1 MLLRIWQY
9 EEPTRQNQQPATTPK
24 KPKYLVVEDRGYFGK
39 VIRFRIQSKYV
50 VIAIIRQ
57 KPSTARTRAIDL
69 ERYQSEYENS
79 NGGGAYAQLCQALE
93 DIKTPYSLEIQ
104 KPYKELIDKNLITD
118 QKQDIANYLQYLV
131 TETNLEHQ
139 KALKD
144 LSHLELKKQLMN
156 TFHLLELNQLWK
168 WQAYKPKKRPRKS
181 SSIIN
186 NINSV
191 LFIIKAVTQILCY
204 CFLSK
209 NKSISPKV
217 TKII

>member
-1 MLLRIWQY
+1 MDMNNQ
-9 EEPTRQNQQPATTPK
+9 PTTTATTATTTTTK

-39 VIRFRIQSKYV
+39 VIRFRIQGKGKYA

-57 KPSTARTRAIDL
+57 KPSTARTRATDF

-79 NGGGAYAQLCQALE
+79 NGGAYAQLCQALE

-104 KPYKELIDKNLITD
+104 KPYKELIDKNLIND

-144 LSHLELKKQLMN
+144 LVTFGVKKAVDEHFSLARVESVAEMASI
-156 TFHLLELNQLWK
+156 
-168 WQAYKPKKRPRKS
+168 QAKEKTQEI
-181 SSIIN
+181 IIN
-186 NINSV
+186 H
-191 LFIIKAVTQILCY
+191 K
-204 CFLSK
+204 
-209 NKSISPKV
+209 
-217 TKII
+217 

>member
-1 MLLRIWQY
+1 MDMNNQ
-9 EEPTRQNQQPATTPK
+9 PTTATTTTPK

-39 VIRFRIQSKYV
+39 VIRFRIQGKGKYA

-57 KPSTARTRAIDL
+57 KPSTARTRATDL

-79 NGGGAYAQLCQALE
+79 NGGAYAQLCQAME

-144 LSHLELKKQLMN
+144 LVTFGVKKALDEHFSLSRVESVAEMASI
-156 TFHLLELNQLWK
+156 
-168 WQAYKPKKRPRKS
+168 QAKEKTQEI
-181 SSIIN
+181 IIN
-186 NINSV
+186 H
-191 LFIIKAVTQILCY
+191 K
-204 CFLSK
+204 
-209 NKSISPKV
+209 
-217 TKII
+217 

>member
-1 MLLRIWQY
+1 MDMNNQ
-9 EEPTRQNQQPATTPK
+9 PTTATATTTTPK

-39 VIRFRIQSKYV
+39 VIRFRIQGKGKYA

-57 KPSTARTRAIDL
+57 KPSTARTRAKYL

-79 NGGGAYAQLCQALE
+79 NGGAYAQLCQALE

-104 KPYKELIDKNLITD
+104 KPYKELIDKNLIND

-144 LSHLELKKQLMN
+144 LVTFGVKKALDEHFSLSRVESVAEMASI
-156 TFHLLELNQLWK
+156 
-168 WQAYKPKKRPRKS
+168 QAKEKTQEI
-181 SSIIN
+181 IIN
-186 NINSV
+186 H
-191 LFIIKAVTQILCY
+191 K
-204 CFLSK
+204 
-209 NKSISPKV
+209 
-217 TKII
+217 

>member
-1 MLLRIWQY
+1 MDMNNQ
-9 EEPTRQNQQPATTPK
+9 PTTATTTTPK

-39 VIRFRIQSKYV
+39 VIRFRIQGKGKYA

-57 KPSTARTRAIDL
+57 KPSTARTRATDL
-69 ERYQSEYENS
+69 ERYQSEYEHS
-79 NGGGAYAQLCQALE
+79 NGGAYAQLCQALE

-144 LSHLELKKQLMN
+144 LVTFGVKKALDEHFSLSRVESVAEMASI
-156 TFHLLELNQLWK
+156 
-168 WQAYKPKKRPRKS
+168 QAKEKTQEI
-181 SSIIN
+181 IIN
-186 NINSV
+186 H
-191 LFIIKAVTQILCY
+191 K
-204 CFLSK
+204 
-209 NKSISPKV
+209 
-217 TKII
+217 

>member
-1 MLLRIWQY
+1 MNNQ
-9 EEPTRQNQQPATTPK
+9 PTTATATTPK

-39 VIRFRIQSKYV
+39 VIRFRIQGKGKYA

-57 KPSTARTRAIDL
+57 KPSTARTRATDL

-79 NGGGAYAQLCQALE
+79 NGGGGGAYAQLCQALE

-144 LSHLELKKQLMN
+144 LVTFGVKKAVDEHFSLARVESVAEMASI
-156 TFHLLELNQLWK
+156 
-168 WQAYKPKKRPRKS
+168 QAKEKTQEI
-181 SSIIN
+181 IIN
-186 NINSV
+186 H
-191 LFIIKAVTQILCY
+191 K
-204 CFLSK
+204 
-209 NKSISPKV
+209 
-217 TKII
+217 

>member
-1 MLLRIWQY
+1 MNNQ
-9 EEPTRQNQQPATTPK
+9 PTTATTTTPK

-39 VIRFRIQSKYV
+39 VIRFRIQGKGKYA

-79 NGGGAYAQLCQALE
+79 NGGAYAQLCQALE

-144 LSHLELKKQLMN
+144 LVTFGVKKAVDEHFSLARVESAAEMASI
-156 TFHLLELNQLWK
+156 
-168 WQAYKPKKRPRKS
+168 QAKEKTQEI
-181 SSIIN
+181 IIN
-186 NINSV
+186 H
-191 LFIIKAVTQILCY
+191 K
-204 CFLSK
+204 
-209 NKSISPKV
+209 
-217 TKII
+217 

>member
-1 MLLRIWQY
+1 MDMNNQ
-9 EEPTRQNQQPATTPK
+9 PTTATTTTPK

-57 KPSTARTRAIDL
+57 KPSTARTRATDL

-79 NGGGAYAQLCQALE
+79 NGGAYGQLCQALE

-104 KPYKELIDKNLITD
+104 KPYKELIDKNLIND

-144 LSHLELKKQLMN
+144 LVTFGVKKAVDEHFSLARVESVAEMASI
-156 TFHLLELNQLWK
+156 
-168 WQAYKPKKRPRKS
+168 QAKEKTQEI
-181 SSIIN
+181 IIN
-186 NINSV
+186 H
-191 LFIIKAVTQILCY
+191 K
-204 CFLSK
+204 
-209 NKSISPKV
+209 
-217 TKII
+217 

>member
-1 MLLRIWQY
+1 MNNQ
-9 EEPTRQNQQPATTPK
+9 PTTATTTTPK

-39 VIRFRIQSKYV
+39 VIRFRIQGKGKYA

-57 KPSTARTRAIDL
+57 KPSTARTRAKDL
-69 ERYQSEYENS
+69 ECYQSEYENS
-79 NGGGAYAQLCQALE
+79 NGGAYAQLCQALE

-144 LSHLELKKQLMN
+144 LVTFGVKKALDNHFSLSRVESVAEMASI
-156 TFHLLELNQLWK
+156 
-168 WQAYKPKKRPRKS
+168 QAKEKTQEI
-181 SSIIN
+181 IIN
-186 NINSV
+186 H
-191 LFIIKAVTQILCY
+191 K
-204 CFLSK
+204 
-209 NKSISPKV
+209 
-217 TKII
+217 

>member
-1 MLLRIWQY
+1 MDMNNQ
-9 EEPTRQNQQPATTPK
+9 PTTATTTTPK

-39 VIRFRIQSKYV
+39 VIRFRIQGKGKYA

-79 NGGGAYAQLCQALE
+79 NGGAYAQLCQALE

-144 LSHLELKKQLMN
+144 LVTFGVKKALDEHFSLSRVESVAEMASI
-156 TFHLLELNQLWK
+156 
-168 WQAYKPKKRPRKS
+168 QAKEKTQEI
-181 SSIIN
+181 IIN
-186 NINSV
+186 H
-191 LFIIKAVTQILCY
+191 K
-204 CFLSK
+204 
-209 NKSISPKV
+209 
-217 TKII
+217 

>member
-1 MLLRIWQY
+1 MDMNNQ
-9 EEPTRQNQQPATTPK
+9 PTAATTTTTATATTPK

-39 VIRFRIQSKYV
+39 VIRFRIQGKGKYA

-57 KPSTARTRAIDL
+57 KPSAARTRAIDL

-144 LSHLELKKQLMN
+144 LVTFGVKKALDEHFSLARVESAAEMASI
-156 TFHLLELNQLWK
+156 
-168 WQAYKPKKRPRKS
+168 QAKEKTQEI
-181 SSIIN
+181 IIN
-186 NINSV
+186 H
-191 LFIIKAVTQILCY
+191 K
-204 CFLSK
+204 
-209 NKSISPKV
+209 
-217 TKII
+217 

>member
-1 MLLRIWQY
+1 MDMNNQ
-9 EEPTRQNQQPATTPK
+9 PTTATTTTPK

-39 VIRFRIQSKYV
+39 VIRFRIQGKGKYA

-57 KPSTARTRAIDL
+57 KPSTARTRATDL

-79 NGGGAYAQLCQALE
+79 NGGAYAQLCQALE

-144 LSHLELKKQLMN
+144 LVTFGVKKALDEHFSLSRVESVAEMASI
-156 TFHLLELNQLWK
+156 
-168 WQAYKPKKRPRKS
+168 QAKEKTQEI
-181 SSIIN
+181 IIN
-186 NINSV
+186 H
-191 LFIIKAVTQILCY
+191 K
-204 CFLSK
+204 
-209 NKSISPKV
+209 
-217 TKII
+217 

>member
-1 MLLRIWQY
+1 MDMN
-9 EEPTRQNQQPATTPK
+9 NQPATATATATTPK

-39 VIRFRIQSKYV
+39 VIRFRIQGKGKYA

-57 KPSTARTRAIDL
+57 KPSTARTRANDL

-79 NGGGAYAQLCQALE
+79 NGGAYAQLCQALE

-144 LSHLELKKQLMN
+144 LVTFGVKKALDEHFSLSRVESVAEMASI
-156 TFHLLELNQLWK
+156 
-168 WQAYKPKKRPRKS
+168 QAKEKTQEI
-181 SSIIN
+181 IIN
-186 NINSV
+186 H
-191 LFIIKAVTQILCY
+191 K
-204 CFLSK
+204 
-209 NKSISPKV
+209 
-217 TKII
+217 

>member
-1 MLLRIWQY
+1 MDMNNQ
-9 EEPTRQNQQPATTPK
+9 PTTATATTPK

-39 VIRFRIQSKYV
+39 VIRFRIQGKGKYV

-57 KPSTARTRAIDL
+57 KPSTARTRAKDL

-79 NGGGAYAQLCQALE
+79 NGGAYAQLCQALE

-104 KPYKELIDKNLITD
+104 KPYKELIDKNLIND

-144 LSHLELKKQLMN
+144 LVTFGVKKAVDEHFSLARVESVAEMASI
-156 TFHLLELNQLWK
+156 
-168 WQAYKPKKRPRKS
+168 QAKEKTQEI
-181 SSIIN
+181 IIN
-186 NINSV
+186 H
-191 LFIIKAVTQILCY
+191 K
-204 CFLSK
+204 
-209 NKSISPKV
+209 
-217 TKII
+217 

>member
-1 MLLRIWQY
+1 MDMNNQ
-9 EEPTRQNQQPATTPK
+9 PTTATTTTPK

-39 VIRFRIQSKYV
+39 VIRFRIQGKGKYA

-57 KPSTARTRAIDL
+57 KPSTARTRAKYL

-79 NGGGAYAQLCQALE
+79 NGGAYAQLCQALE

-104 KPYKELIDKNLITD
+104 KPYKELIDKNLIND

-144 LSHLELKKQLMN
+144 LVTFGVKKAVDEHFSLARVESVAEMASI
-156 TFHLLELNQLWK
+156 
-168 WQAYKPKKRPRKS
+168 QAKEKTQEI
-181 SSIIN
+181 IIN
-186 NINSV
+186 H
-191 LFIIKAVTQILCY
+191 K
-204 CFLSK
+204 
-209 NKSISPKV
+209 
-217 TKII
+217 

>member
-1 MLLRIWQY
+1 MNNQ
-9 EEPTRQNQQPATTPK
+9 PTTATTTTPK

-39 VIRFRIQSKYV
+39 VIRFRIQGKGKYA

-57 KPSTARTRAIDL
+57 KPSTAKTRAIYL
-69 ERYQSEYENS
+69 EGYQSEYENS
-79 NGGGAYAQLCQALE
+79 NGGAYAQLCQALE

-144 LSHLELKKQLMN
+144 LVTFGVKKAVDEHFSLARVESAAEMASI
-156 TFHLLELNQLWK
+156 
-168 WQAYKPKKRPRKS
+168 QAKEKTQEI
-181 SSIIN
+181 IIN
-186 NINSV
+186 H
-191 LFIIKAVTQILCY
+191 K
-204 CFLSK
+204 
-209 NKSISPKV
+209 
-217 TKII
+217 

>member
-1 MLLRIWQY
+1 MDMNNQ
-9 EEPTRQNQQPATTPK
+9 PTTATTTTPK

-39 VIRFRIQSKYV
+39 VIRFRIQGKGKYA

-57 KPSTARTRAIDL
+57 KPSTARTRARDV

-79 NGGGAYAQLCQALE
+79 NGGAYAQLCQALE

-144 LSHLELKKQLMN
+144 LVTFGVKKALDEHFSLARVESVAEMASI
-156 TFHLLELNQLWK
+156 
-168 WQAYKPKKRPRKS
+168 QAKEKTQEI
-181 SSIIN
+181 IIN
-186 NINSV
+186 H
-191 LFIIKAVTQILCY
+191 K
-204 CFLSK
+204 
-209 NKSISPKV
+209 
-217 TKII
+217 

>member
-1 MLLRIWQY
+1 MDMNNQ
-9 EEPTRQNQQPATTPK
+9 PTTATTTTPK

-39 VIRFRIQSKYV
+39 VIRFRIQGKGKYA

-57 KPSTARTRAIDL
+57 KPSTARTRATDL

-79 NGGGAYAQLCQALE
+79 NGGAYAQLCQALE

-131 TETNLEHQ
+131 TETNREHQ

-144 LSHLELKKQLMN
+144 LVKVGVNKALDEHFSLSRVE
-156 TFHLLELNQLWK
+156 TVVEIASE
-168 WQAYKPKKRPRKS
+168 QAKEKTDQEI
-181 SSIIN
+181 IIN
-186 NINSV
+186 H
-191 LFIIKAVTQILCY
+191 K
-204 CFLSK
+204 
-209 NKSISPKV
+209 
-217 TKII
+217 

>member
-1 MLLRIWQY
+1 MDMNNQ
-9 EEPTRQNQQPATTPK
+9 PTTATTPK
-24 KPKYLVVEDRGYFGK
+24 KPKYLIVEDRGYFGK
-39 VIRFRIQSKYV
+39 VIRFRIQGKGKYA

-79 NGGGAYAQLCQALE
+79 NGGAYAQLCQALE

-104 KPYKELIDKNLITD
+104 KPYKELIDKNLIND

-144 LSHLELKKQLMN
+144 LVTRGVKKALDEHFSLARVESVAEMASI
-156 TFHLLELNQLWK
+156 
-168 WQAYKPKKRPRKS
+168 QAKEKTQEI
-181 SSIIN
+181 IIN
-186 NINSV
+186 H
-191 LFIIKAVTQILCY
+191 K
-204 CFLSK
+204 
-209 NKSISPKV
+209 
-217 TKII
+217 

>member
-1 MLLRIWQY
+1 MDMNNQ
-9 EEPTRQNQQPATTPK
+9 PTTATTTTPK

-39 VIRFRIQSKYV
+39 VIRFRIQGKGKYA

-57 KPSTARTRAIDL
+57 KPSTARTRATDL

-79 NGGGAYAQLCQALE
+79 NGGAYAQLCQALE

-144 LSHLELKKQLMN
+144 LVTFEVKKALDEHFSLSRVESVAEMASI
-156 TFHLLELNQLWK
+156 
-168 WQAYKPKKRPRKS
+168 QAKEKTQEI
-181 SSIIN
+181 IIN
-186 NINSV
+186 H
-191 LFIIKAVTQILCY
+191 K
-204 CFLSK
+204 
-209 NKSISPKV
+209 
-217 TKII
+217 

>member
-1 MLLRIWQY
+1 MDMNNQ
-9 EEPTRQNQQPATTPK
+9 PTTATTTTPK

-39 VIRFRIQSKYV
+39 VIRFRIQGKGKYA

-57 KPSTARTRAIDL
+57 KPSTARTRATDL

-79 NGGGAYAQLCQALE
+79 NGGAYAQLCQALE

-144 LSHLELKKQLMN
+144 LVTFGVKKALDEHFSLARVESVAEMASI
-156 TFHLLELNQLWK
+156 
-168 WQAYKPKKRPRKS
+168 QAKEKTQEI
-181 SSIIN
+181 IIN
-186 NINSV
+186 H
-191 LFIIKAVTQILCY
+191 K
-204 CFLSK
+204 
-209 NKSISPKV
+209 
-217 TKII
+217 

>member
-1 MLLRIWQY
+1 MDMNNQ
-9 EEPTRQNQQPATTPK
+9 PTTATATTPK

-57 KPSTARTRAIDL
+57 KPSIARTRAIYL

-79 NGGGAYAQLCQALE
+79 NGGAYARGAYAQLCQALE

-104 KPYKELIDKNLITD
+104 KPYKELIDKNLIND

-144 LSHLELKKQLMN
+144 LVTFGVKKAVDEHFSLARVESAAEMASI
-156 TFHLLELNQLWK
+156 
-168 WQAYKPKKRPRKS
+168 QAKEKTQEI
-181 SSIIN
+181 IIN
-186 NINSV
+186 H
-191 LFIIKAVTQILCY
+191 K
-204 CFLSK
+204 
-209 NKSISPKV
+209 
-217 TKII
+217 